1 MTFYECYSVR
11 RDSCHLI
18 HKTRRELEVPLSDRA
33 LDTGDENPVDEVR
46 DVEEAESQLDDQ
58 YGNDPVGFWEAKQRD
73 LVTSAVDYNLFS
85 LSSLVRAKK
94 IDLSPKYQ
102 RRNRWTNVRKSQ
114 LIESFLMNVPV
125 PPIFLNEDEYG
136 RYSVID
142 GKQRLTAINDF
153 LVGRLRLTGLEVFS
167 ELNGSSIDEL
177 PGTLQTI
184 LETRAAIRAII
195 ILRQSDSDVKYQVF
209 QRLNTG
215 GIRLNP
221 QEIRN
226 SAWPGNLNEMILEE
240 SSSDLFHKALGIA
253 DRHKSELYKEMRD
266 AEFVLR
272 YLSFKDDWET
282 FKGGMGRRLDDFMVN
297 NHSMPIS
304 QVEELRSAFR
314 ESVRKSMAAFGEY
327 AYRRWMPEKQ
337 TWRKPVLAAAFD
349 AEIFAVQDFDISKLE
364 LNQDALITGV
374 KELFS
379 DPTFRSAIDSA
390 TNTPSYFRE
399 RIRLVRH
406 TIASIV
412 S

>member
-1 MTFYECYSVR
+1 MT
-11 RDSCHLI
+11 DSHASS
-18 HKTRRELEVPLSDRA
+18 RE
-33 LDTGDENPVDEVR
+33 DEMGLNDDR
-46 DVEEAESQLDDQ
+46 DVEETEPTLDDQ
-58 YGNDPVGFWEAKQRD
+58 YGEDPIGFWENRQRD

-85 LSSLVRAKK
+85 LSGLVKGKK

-102 RRNRWTNVRKSQ
+102 RRNRWTEARKSK

-153 LVGRLRLTGLEVFS
+153 LNGRFALGGLEVFS
-167 ELNGSSIDEL
+167 ELNGSTVDDL

-195 ILRQSDSDVKYQVF
+195 ILRQSDPDIKYQVF

-226 SAWPGNLNEMILEE
+226 SAWPGHLNDMILDE
-240 SSSDLFHKALGIA
+240 SSSHLFHSALGVK
-253 DRHKSELYKEMRD
+253 DKSKSAIYKEMRD

-272 YLSFKDDWET
+272 YFTFRTDWDT
-282 FKGGMGRRLDDFMVN
+282 FRGGMGRRLDEFMAT
-297 NHSMPIS
+297 NHSLP
-304 QVEELRSAFR
+304 VEEVESLRNTFRSAV
-314 ESVRKSMAAFGEY
+314 EKSVAAFGDN
-327 AYRRWMPEKQ
+327 AFRRWMPEKGN
-337 TWRKPVLAAAFD
+337 WRKPVLAAAYD
-349 AEIFAVQDFDISKLE
+349 AQIFSVGDFELE
-364 LNQDALITGV
+364 ALAAKQSDLIAGIQA
-374 KELFS
+374 LFN
-379 DPTFRSAIDSA
+379 DRDFRIAIDSA
-390 TNTPSYFRE
+390 TNTPSYFRD
-399 RIRLVRH
+399 RIRMTRDM
-406 TIASIV
+406 IASVV